1 MLEDCKTVLTSL
13 LLVFFGMLGD
23 KWGSIGLFQDFLLK
37 DLEMSGDKKSNKLVY
52 LGDINK
58 YTNQLSLVFNM
69 DQKKG

>member
-1 MLEDCKTVLTSL
+1 
-13 LLVFFGMLGD
+13 MLGD
-23 KWGSIGLFQDFLLK
+23 KWGSIGIFQDFLLK

-52 LGDINK
+52 LGDIDK